1 MRLFITSRVAGCGL
15 RQSDERLGH
24 LFFIEN
30 LACVHLVPYF
40 GHAAHIRCPHYVT
53 PPHTTRITN
62 DIQRPNKHHTMLA
75 TSANYQMAIPP
86 QLLQA
91 RDTILYDIRNHILR
105 HPKI

>member
-1 MRLFITSRVAGCGL
+1 L

-62 DIQRPNKHHTMLA
+62 DIQRPNKHHDHA
-75 TSANYQMAIPP
+75 HHFCHYHMAIPS
-86 QLLQA
+86 QLPQA
-91 RDTILYDIRNHILR
+91 RDTILYDTRNHIR
-105 HPKI
+105 HPKK